1 MAKNFSVQAIDTNN
15 YYFDLNG
22 SASVSVEPGKNV
34 WMVNDSYQFSFS
46 DSYAIKFSTELGGEY
61 VFTGNKASV
70 VGVFDA
76 SGAKDVIRL
85 TSVPSALADI
95 KTGAG
100 NDVVTTSVAGSIKTG
115 EGNDTVTVTDGDNV
129 SVTLGDGKDTL
140 IVNGGKVTVMDY
152 SFAEGDKISVGNFTG
167 FVPASVHVADDGK
180 FSVGGTS
187 VTGSLKSEGGVA
199 ELMVN
204 DKHYAFATGN
214 VSEYVAKDEVL
225 FKVASTDVEVLNFTS
240 GKLGSSVDATAM
252 KKDTT
257 LNFVSGYGD
266 DSIVAGNTN
275 VNYGIT
281 KNSGNDKFDK
291 VFTTDDTLMIKDGI
305 ATGLKITADDA
316 LTYGKTSVSGVLAA
330 DATGSFKVQNNGADD
345 AFLMAYTTDNT
356 KAISFN
362 SDVKFYL
369 ATDKSKASVDA
380 SDLSEANINMNG
392 NGVDYAVFDSNI
404 VALKT
409 AQSGYVV
416 GRNNV
421 ATSIDASE
429 GAGRLDIYGGA
440 GAKGNDT
447 IVLGASNTSTDVI
460 YYSLGDGNDTVTGF
474 DAESDVVFF
483 YNATANY
490 KDLAS
495 VIKVNGVTDTSVVF
509 DKKTNA
515 LTLKGNYQGK
525 TLVFADQNMAEAMK
539 VAIGKN
545 NVVEFATDTKVYTN
559 ATTLNVNTGNTGDV
573 LAINLTAQSDAYGYY
588 STDIVEINAAGSNA
602 TTYLVGAN
610 KANSKVIGGTGTNY
624 IYGGGNKNQE
634 LVGNAAAVDV
644 IYFGTGDG
652 KDNVTS
658 INADDG
664 VLLYNV
670 ADINSVK
677 VTADSSQT
685 VVSLGSDKLT
695 LNGLTETDLAT
706 FTFADQNGALY
717 TYNTTDKKFV
727 QKA

>member
-1 MAKNFSVQAIDTNN
+1 
-15 YYFDLNG
+15 
-22 SASVSVEPGKNV
+22 
-34 WMVNDSYQFSFS
+34 
-46 DSYAIKFSTELGGEY
+46 
-61 VFTGNKASV
+61 
-70 VGVFDA
+70 
-76 SGAKDVIRL
+76 
-85 TSVPSALADI
+85 
-95 KTGAG
+95 
-100 NDVVTTSVAGSIKTG
+100 
-115 EGNDTVTVTDGDNV
+115 
-129 SVTLGDGKDTL
+129 
-140 IVNGGKVTVMDY
+140 
-152 SFAEGDKISVGNFTG
+152 
-167 FVPASVHVADDGK
+167 
-180 FSVGGTS
+180 
-187 VTGSLKSEGGVA
+187 
-199 ELMVN
+199 
-204 DKHYAFATGN
+204 
-214 VSEYVAKDEVL
+214 
-225 FKVASTDVEVLNFTS
+225 
-240 GKLGSSVDATAM
+240 
-252 KKDTT
+252 
-257 LNFVSGYGD
+257 
-266 DSIVAGNTN
+266 
-275 VNYGIT
+275 
-281 KNSGNDKFDK
+281 
-291 VFTTDDTLMIKDGI
+291 MIKDGI

-316 LTYGKTSVSGVLAA
+316 LTYGKTSVSGVLATN
-330 DATGSFKVQNNGADD
+330 ATGSFKVQNNGADD
-345 AFLMAYTTDNT
+345 AFLMAYTTTDT

-362 SDVKFYL
+362 SDAKFYL
-369 ATDKSKASVDA
+369 APDKSKASVDA

-447 IVLGASNTSTDVI
+447 IVLGDSNTSTDVI

-495 VIKVNGVTDTSVVF
+495 VIKVNGVNDTSVVF

-515 LTLKGNYQGK
+515 LTLNGDYQGK

-539 VAIGKN
+539 VAIGNN

-706 FTFADQNGALY
+706 FTFADQSGALY